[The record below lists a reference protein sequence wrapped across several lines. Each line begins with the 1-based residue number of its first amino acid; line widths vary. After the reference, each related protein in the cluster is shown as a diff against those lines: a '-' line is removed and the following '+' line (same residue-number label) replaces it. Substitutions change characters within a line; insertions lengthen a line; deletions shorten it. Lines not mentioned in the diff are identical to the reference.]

1 MNRPI
6 PRVARIAVAVSL
18 VLAAAQAQGQSKAP
32 PAKTP
37 IANYWM
43 DVATVNVS
51 IPGAEEMADMPLVG
65 GMMGNFFGGSKLGMV
80 PGKWL
85 DLALYTRQK
94 PAGTEGTHGIPPGQ
108 KMGASLPLLPVPK
121 PQAGGTASDATPES
135 VERQKPKGRLL
146 LYWGCSEA
154 VRPGQPRILDMA
166 TAGPTDFAK
175 FFVGRYAPER
185 GATSQP
191 GRSIWPNEQDR
202 QRVPKDSSLLGEHAV
217 GGEGVPPS
225 LRFAIGEKQDF
236 MERMNLAAPGDPKG
250 ALAANWNAVSTA
262 RAYFL
267 SAMGGGGDDMILWSS
282 SDVPE
287 AGLGLVDYLSNT
299 QIDQWVKDKVLLPA
313 ATQKC
318 AIPSGIFGTAGGAM
332 LRGIAYGNEL
342 NLLHPPRPT
351 DPKLLAA
358 WNPEWSLRLRV
369 KSTTMTMLGQ
379 EEAPARQQ
387 QQKKDEP
394 LNPLDILKRGIF
406 GR

>member
-1 MNRPI
+1 MNRTLS
-6 PRVARIAVAVSL
+6 RVARIAVAVSL
-18 VLAAAQAQGQSKAP
+18 ALAAAQAQGQSKAP

-37 IANYWM
+37 VANYWM

-94 PAGTEGTHGIPPGQ
+94 PAGTEGTHAIPPGQ

-121 PQAGGTASDATPES
+121 PQAGGTASDTTPES

-154 VRPGQPRILDMA
+154 VRAGQPRILDMA

-191 GRSIWPNEQDR
+191 GRSIWPNEQDK

-217 GGEGVPPS
+217 RGEGVPPS

-236 MERMNLAAPGDPKG
+236 MDRMNLAAPGDPKG
-250 ALAANWNAVSTA
+250 SLAANWNAVSTA

-282 SDVPE
+282 SEVPE
-287 AGLGLVDYLSNT
+287 AGFGLMDYLSNS
-299 QIDQWVKDKVLLPA
+299 QIDQWVKEKVLLPSS
-313 ATQKC
+313 TQKC
-318 AIPSGIFGTAGGAM
+318 AIPAGIFGSAGGAM

-358 WNPEWSLRLRV
+358 WDPEWSMRLRV

-387 QQKKDEP
+387 QKKEEP
-394 LNPLDILKRGIF
+394 PNPLDILKKGIF

>member
-1 MNRPI
+1 MTRPS
-6 PRVARIAVAVSL
+6 RIALAVTL
-18 VLAAAQAQGQSKAP
+18 ALAAPIALAQSKAA

-51 IPGAEEMADMPLVG
+51 IPGVEEATEMPLIG
-65 GMMGNFFGGSKLGMV
+65 GMIGNFFGGSKLGMV

-94 PAGTEGTHGIPPGQ
+94 PAGTSGTHAIPPGQ
-108 KMGASLPLLPVPK
+108 NMGASLPLEPVPK
-121 PQAGGTASDATPES
+121 PQPGGTAPDTKPED

-154 VRPGQPRILDMA
+154 VRPGQPKILDMA
-166 TAGPTDFAK
+166 TAGPMDFAK

-185 GATSQP
+185 GATSEP
-191 GRSIWPNEQDR
+191 GRSIWPNERDK
-202 QRVPKDSSLLGEHAV
+202 QRVPKDSSLRGDHAIS
-217 GGEGVPPS
+217 GEGVPPS
-225 LRFAIGEKQDF
+225 LKFAIGENQDF

-250 ALAANWNAVSTA
+250 SLLSTWNAVPTA

-267 SAMGGGGDDMILWSS
+267 SAVGGNGEDMVLWSS
-282 SDVPE
+282 SELPE
-287 AGLGLVDYLSNT
+287 AGLGLMDYLSNT
-299 QIDQWVKDKVLLPA
+299 QIDQWVKDRVLLPA
-313 ATQKC
+313 STQKC
-318 AIPSGIFGTAGGAM
+318 AIPTGIYGQAGGAM

-342 NLLHPPRPT
+342 NLLHPPRPA

-358 WNPEWSLRLRV
+358 WNPEWSLRVRV
-369 KSTTMTMLGQ
+369 KSTTMAMLGQ
-379 EEAPARQQ
+379 EAPPARQE
-387 QQKKDEP
+387 KKSEP
-394 LNPLDILKRGIF
+394 VNPLDILKKGLF